1 MPVFSGDLCGVSP
14 DFAKSSLFLAP
25 RMGVLSNREWASGA
39 NVLPSEC
46 LGPVFDHQGRAL
58 TSIRSTRCCPRS
70 PYLGQGFDF
79 FAHGVVLVE
88 IRSELSRIHFQSNL
102 HLNRIEVLCP
112 HVQERYHDGYRDLFH
127 CGELSG
133 RSGPALEVLREG
145 SRVGLAGSRSRAM
158 LDHAHGGGGILALK
172 YVSRQCVSLLY
183 ST

>member
-1 MPVFSGDLCGVSP
+1 MVS
-14 DFAKSSLFLAP
+14 
-25 RMGVLSNREWASGA
+25 N
-39 NVLPSEC
+39 
-46 LGPVFDHQGRAL
+46 
-58 TSIRSTRCCPRS
+58 RSTRCRRLP

-112 HVQERYHDGYRDLFH
+112 HVKVRYHDGNRDFFH

-133 RSGPALEVLREG
+133 RSGFALEVLRER
-145 SRVGLAGSRSRAM
+145 SRVGLAVSRCRVV

-172 YVSRQCVSLLY
+172 LVSRMYVSLLY